1 MESSGGGW
9 KLNVISYG
17 RDGEARIWWHTNCF
31 DKQGRLWRHGR
42 LWLHVPGNCFR
53 FEWWPGKRFGIGVTV
68 GDGSFSDEQLSLYLE
83 LPLLFALSFGVQRW
97 RWVKRLPG
105 IQWTSVGAD
114 GNTVY
119 DHSKGERELSLR
131 CSDGAIR
138 WRLWRH
144 PDHGRGRDWRDRSFY
159 PLDFLLGRQQYSEGP
174 RERHET
180 TITFPEAA
188 YPVAVELYTST
199 WKRPRWPKVRSASW
213 ADVEM
218 GTPIPVPGKGENS
231 WDMDEDAIYSMLCR
245 AATVEEAIASLSE
258 SVERDRRRYG
268 GEGWLPS

>member
-1 MESSGGGW
+1 M
-9 KLNVISYG
+9 NIIT
-17 RDGEARIWWHTNCF
+17 RDKTGEARIWWHTNNF

-199 WKRPRWPKVRSASW
+199 WKRPRWPKVLAVSR

-218 GTPIPVPGKGENS
+218 GTPIPIPGKGENS
-231 WDMDEDAIYSMLCR
+231 WDMDEDAIWSITCP
-245 AATVEEAIASLSE
+245 AATVEEALASLRE

-268 GEGWLPS
+268 GEGWLPND